1 MDDNWTGLACN
12 PDEDSGAVEEGMQS
26 MPQSKFGAALR
37 PPADPDELRKL
48 VLKLRWI
55 GMESEAEILC
65 DHLART
71 APADCVLIAPCDT
84 D

>member
-1 MDDNWTGLACN
+1 
-12 PDEDSGAVEEGMQS
+12 MQS
-26 MPQSKFGAALR
+26 MPQSQIGAALR
-37 PPADPDELRKL
+37 PPAKPDELRKL

-55 GMESEAEILC
+55 GMESEADMLS

-71 APADCVLIAPCDT
+71 APADCVLVAPCET